1 MRRNKAVVGIA
12 KVGSKGQIVIPIE
25 FRQLLEIEEGDQLIL
40 LAGKHKKTLVVST
53 ADSTIG
59 KKIAI
64 SGYDSSDF

>member
-1 MRRNKAVVGIA
+1 MRGNKAVVGIA

-53 ADSTIG
+53 ADSAIG

-64 SGYDSSDF
+64 SGHDSSDF